1 MNNGHPS
8 GHAIYFHH
16 YSISFQKTA
25 ADLRKDTEAAPMQ
38 VSMLEDPPL
47 GWKGSLDWWV
57 LDPVMEWDMESF
69 YIQSKW
75 GVLMNQE
82 STENTSAIMG

>member
-1 MNNGHPS
+1 
-8 GHAIYFHH
+8 
-16 YSISFQKTA
+16 
-25 ADLRKDTEAAPMQ
+25 MQ